1 MLPGARRD
9 LANVDRDSPP
19 HTRRQL
25 SHSRPN
31 TGISPNY
38 PRSRHK
44 LACQQF
50 LLGMRAGCV
59 AERGRVPARPVYAGK
74 SLPGRVGEA
83 VNPPSSDPVGLRL
96 RGGPAGNRRS
106 ARSGGTGTDLRLVE
120 KVLGR
125 STVGV
130 VACAPWG
137 AVFGVAH
144 IHRGSA

>member
-1 MLPGARRD
+1 MKLGD
-9 LANVDRDSPP
+9 
-19 HTRRQL
+19 QL
-25 SHSRPN
+25 
-31 TGISPNY
+31 
-38 PRSRHK
+38 
-44 LACQQF
+44 
-50 LLGMRAGCV
+50 
-59 AERGRVPARPVYAGK
+59 PVYAGK

-130 VACAPWG
+130 VACAP
-137 AVFGVAH
+137 
-144 IHRGSA
+144 